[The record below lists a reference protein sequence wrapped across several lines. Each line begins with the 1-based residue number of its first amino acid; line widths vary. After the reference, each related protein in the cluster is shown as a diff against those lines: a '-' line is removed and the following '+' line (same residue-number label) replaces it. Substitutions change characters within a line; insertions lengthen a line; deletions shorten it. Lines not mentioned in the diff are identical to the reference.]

1 MNQEF
6 RYKDGKVLGTQPH
19 STCRSAFGHCVLR
32 FNFIKGSFYIVI
44 YTHTHTHTNI
54 HLATNMASII
64 SKTLTYIYHGN
75 SHQAQHTSIM
85 HIILSHPRQQT
96 TRYHK
101 RITIDMVTSKKHVIA
116 FQKSRTHHPTKH
128 VQLIIK
134 YISNACSC
142 GCMTYLTYLTAS
154 QHLCINE
161 WTCECM
167 FIVLKQEKKKK
178 TLIQH
183 VKDKQT
189 IKHVK

>member
-1 MNQEF
+1 MNHKYSALTWNDQSYDQSMGLECK
-6 RYKDGKVLGTQPH
+6 YGDGKVLGTQPH
-19 STCRSAFGHCVLR
+19 LTHGSASNHCALR
-32 FNFIKGSFYIVI
+32 LNLIKGLFNIVI
-44 YTHTHTHTNI
+44 YTHTHTSI

-101 RITIDMVTSKKHVIA
+101 RINIDMVTSKKHVIA

-142 GCMTYLTYLTAS
+142 GCITYLTYLTIS
-154 QHLCINE
+154 QHLYINE
-161 WTCECM
+161 WTCEY
-167 FIVLKQEKKKK
+167 
-178 TLIQH
+178 
-183 VKDKQT
+183 
-189 IKHVK
+189 